1 MGQKTGTSNIE
12 KNVIIKATQKALVM
26 EYLKI
31 WEHVTVEFNERKSG
45 ATHLHNKLRQIFQV
59 FMKQRKI
66 LANTEI
72 KLQK

>member
-1 MGQKTGTSNIE
+1 
-12 KNVIIKATQKALVM
+12 M

-59 FMKQRKI
+59 FMKQRKN